1 MGDPLVFVSPEEGGT
16 INGRAYNERDTG
28 EHCGRLES

>member
-1 MGDPLVFVSPEEGGT
+1 MEDPLVFVLPEGET